1 LHAMKH
7 RHALKDATS
16 RLLEAKE
23 HLAMMRE
30 HVGFKKGVPG
40 VKEERAA
47 RLALEEQEEAARG
60 MAVLEAQQASQ
71 RRQKELELEAEIEQA
86 RIHAVSEAHLKV
98 EMEQILS
105 NHKKNSDAAELQLA
119 LDKERHKKLLQE
131 RLRRRRK
138 TRQSEHEKH
147 MEAVAIATP
156 VDLAADLKYA
166 EAQAQQLQESADSI
180 MLHFVASQKAMAEE
194 LER

>member
-1 LHAMKH
+1 MKH

-60 MAVLEAQQASQ
+60 MAVLELRPLSQ
-71 RRQKELELEAEIEQA
+71 NTCLY
-86 RIHAVSEAHLKV
+86 
-98 EMEQILS
+98 M
-105 NHKKNSDAAELQLA
+105 
-119 LDKERHKKLLQE
+119 
-131 RLRRRRK
+131 
-138 TRQSEHEKH
+138 
-147 MEAVAIATP
+147 
-156 VDLAADLKYA
+156 
-166 EAQAQQLQESADSI
+166 
-180 MLHFVASQKAMAEE
+180 
-194 LER
+194 